1 MGIEGQ
7 TVGWGGEVRGTNY
20 ERVKKGEGQT
30 LTGKVRGGQPL
41 IEEVRGPTVYGVKRR
56 KTGKRWK

>member
-1 MGIEGQ
+1 MK
-7 TVGWGGEVRGTNY
+7 GE
-20 ERVKKGEGQT
+20 KKGEGQT